1 MPDTFGTTFSKLRK
15 DKGLTQDEV
24 ARKLNISPQAISKW
38 ENDLSYPD
46 VALLVEIAKIFNVTV
61 DELLGNKQE
70 QTVYVV
76 EKKKPI
82 SKMVLKINI
91 VSADGDKVKVN
102 LPLGIVKV
110 MFENGSL
117 CNINGI
123 NLVEKVDFKQVFSLI
138 EEGVIGK
145 LVELESAEGD
155 IVEIWV
161 EWL

>member
-1 MPDTFGTTFSKLRK
+1 MNLGNNIKFYRTQKKMTQEELAELLGTTSKSISRWEQS
-15 DKGLTQDEV
+15 LT
-24 ARKLNISPQAISKW
+24 
-38 ENDLSYPD
+38 YPD
-46 VALLVEIAKIFNVTV
+46 ISLLPFIANIFEITV

-91 VSADGDKVKVN
+91 VSAEGDKVKVN

-161 EWL
+161 E